1 MDNDHDPIED
11 DPKFKAVI
19 ESVMSEV
26 MAELKDHPNNGKL
39 GFCHTIWAIKRR
51 ILKEKHGIK
60 WRTPKEMN
68 PMNFYD

>member
-1 MDNDHDPIED
+1 MDDNHDPIED

-19 ESVMSEV
+19 EAVMIEV
-26 MAELKDHPNNGKL
+26 MEELANHPSKGKL
-39 GFCHTIWAIKRR
+39 GFCHAVWCVKQR

-68 PMNFYD
+68 SLNFYD